1 VNDLH
6 LGDFFSNRQEPGQA
20 ELPVIS
26 VTMNDG
32 LVLRDDMERRTESAL
47 RPDQH
52 LLVRKGDIAYNMMR
66 MWQGACGLA
75 EADGIVSP
83 AYVVLQAKPNISSR
97 FAYHWF
103 KSARMIHQFWAYSHG
118 LTEDRLRLYYDSFAE
133 IPVSPPMLDQQQQ
146 IAVILDKWDQAIGQT
161 ERLIATNRQRFEGIL
176 RTTFGT
182 GNSRHYPSRSWSRKE
197 LGELVAFK
205 SGGTP
210 DRTNAA
216 FWGGGIPWVSAK
228 DLKVFEIEASLETL
242 TAAGAAKVSEVPAG
256 AILLLVRG
264 MGLFKDIP
272 VGVAKRP
279 IAFNQDIK
287 ALIPKAVIHPKF
299 LAYALRAKRR
309 SIMDR
314 VESAGHGTG
323 RLSTNFLEALPIAFP
338 NLPDQRKIVRLLES
352 TEASINTSVNYLLR
366 LRTQKRGVMHK
377 LLAGECRLG
386 GNSN

>member
-1 VNDLH
+1 MSDLH
-6 LGDFFSNRQEPGQA
+6 LGDFFLNRQESGQV

-32 LVLRDDMERRTESAL
+32 LVLRDDMDRRTESAL

-75 EADGIVSP
+75 EIDGIVSP
-83 AYVVLQAKPNISSR
+83 AYVVLQAKPNINPR

-103 KSARMIHQFWAYSHG
+103 KSARMIYLFWAYSHG

-133 IPVSPPMLDQQQQ
+133 IPVSPPTLDRQQK

-161 ERLIATNRQRFEGIL
+161 ERLIAANRQRFEGIL

-182 GNSRHYPSRSWSRKE
+182 GNLDRCLSRSWGCKE
-197 LGELVAFK
+197 LGELVTFK

-210 DRTNAA
+210 DRGNAA
-216 FWGGGIPWVSAK
+216 YWDGDIPWVSAK
-228 DLKVFEIEASLETL
+228 DLKAFEVETSLETL

-256 AILLLVRG
+256 AVLLLVRG

-272 VGVAKRP
+272 VGVAQRQ
-279 IAFNQDIK
+279 IAINQDIK
-287 ALIPKAVIHPKF
+287 ALIPKTDIHPKF

-338 NLPDQRKIVRLLES
+338 KLPAQREIVQLLES
-352 TEASINTSVNYLLR
+352 AEKSVNTSINYMLQ
-366 LRTQKRGVMHK
+366 LRTQKRVVMQK
-377 LLAGECRLG
+377 LLAGKCPLG
-386 GNSN
+386 GTSK

>member
-1 VNDLH
+1 VSDLH
-6 LGDFFSNRQEPGQA
+6 LGDFFLNRQEPGQA
-20 ELPVIS
+20 KLPVIS

-32 LVLRDDMERRTESAL
+32 LVPRDDMDRRTESAL

-75 EADGIVSP
+75 EIDGIVSP
-83 AYVVLQAKPNISSR
+83 AYVVLQAKPNINSR

-103 KSARMIHQFWAYSHG
+103 KSARMIHLFWAYSHG

-133 IPVSPPMLDQQQQ
+133 IPVSPPTLGRQQQ
-146 IAVILDKWDQAIGQT
+146 IAAILDKWDQAIAQT
-161 ERLIATNRQRFEGIL
+161 ERLIAANQQRFEGIL

-182 GNSRHYPSRSWSRKE
+182 GNSGRGLSRSWGRQE
-197 LGELVAFK
+197 LGDLVTFK

-210 DRTNAA
+210 DRANAT

-228 DLKVFEIEASLETL
+228 DLKAFEVEASLETL
-242 TAAGAAKVSEVPAG
+242 TAAGASKVNEVPSG
-256 AILLLVRG
+256 AVLLLVRG

-279 IAFNQDIK
+279 ITFNQDIK
-287 ALIPKAVIHPKF
+287 ALIPKTVIHPKF

-338 NLPDQRKIVRLLES
+338 NLPAQGEIVRLLES
-352 TEASINTSVNYLLR
+352 AEKSINISINYMVQ
-366 LRTQKRGVMHK
+366 LRTQKRVVMRK
-377 LLAGECRLG
+377 LLASKCPLE
-386 GNSN
+386 GNSK